1 MLDGR
6 VEITAEGDNPNI
18 AAFIEWCRRGPHW
31 ARVDDLD
38 ITEETTT
45 GEFDEFIVRRDA

>member
-6 VEITAEGDNPNI
+6 VEITAEGEKASI
-18 AAFIEWCRRGPHW
+18 AAFIDWCRCGPHW

-38 ITEETTT
+38 IAEETPT
-45 GEFDEFIVRRDA
+45 GEFDEFSVRRDG